1 MARLDPETDLLSTH
15 KIRVVVVD
23 DSPSMRLLLEKM
35 INAESDMVVVGSA
48 EDPFAAREVIREL
61 QPDVV
66 TLDIEMPG
74 MDGLDFLERLMRLN
88 PIPVLMI
95 SSRTEQGSDFT
106 LQALELGAVDVVCK
120 QGLGGKE
127 GLSAMARE
135 VTEKI
140 RLADNNASQ
149 SRRRHPMQV
158 IELTSANPTSG
169 TFNAAKIIVVGAS
182 TGGTEAL
189 KQFIE
194 VLPPN
199 SPPVLIAQ
207 HMPEGFTA
215 RFAKRLDD
223 CCKVRVKEAVDKDI
237 VQAGWVYIAP
247 GHSHLEIHRRSDGR
261 FETRLSSAPEVN
273 RHRPS
278 VDVLFDAAAKS
289 VGDKAIAV
297 LLTGMGKDG
306 AAGLLRLREQGAYT
320 LTQSAESC
328 VVYGMPRAAVEMG
341 ASQACGAPSELA
353 SKVLAAARQ
362 A

>member
-1 MARLDPETDLLSTH
+1 MANLKTHQNHLSDQKT
-15 KIRVVVVD
+15 RVVVVD

-35 INAESDMVVVGSA
+35 INAEADMVVVGSA
-48 EDPFAAREVIREL
+48 EDPFDAREVIRAL

-95 SSRTEQGSDFT
+95 SSRTEQGSVFP

-127 GLSAMARE
+127 GLSGMAKE

-140 RLADNNASQ
+140 RLASQ
-149 SRRRHPMQV
+149 TTSQLQRRHAIQV
-158 IELTSANPTSG
+158 VDSVPVKAVNKAFNPAN
-169 TFNAAKIIVVGAS
+169 IIFVGAS

-194 VLPPN
+194 VLPAN
-199 SPPVLIAQ
+199 SPPVLVAQ
-207 HMPEGFTA
+207 HMPEGFTT

-223 CCKVRVKEAVDKDI
+223 CCKVRVKEATHKDVI
-237 VQAGWVYIAP
+237 QAGWVYIAP
-247 GHSHLEIHRRSDGR
+247 GHSHLEIYRRADGR
-261 FETRLSSAPEVN
+261 FETRLSDAPEVN

-278 VDVLFDAAAKS
+278 VDVLFDAAVSA
-289 VGDKAIAV
+289 VGSNAIAV

-306 AAGLLRLREQGAYT
+306 AAGLLRLHEQGALT

-341 ASQACGAPSELA
+341 ASQATGAPAELA
-353 SKVLAAARQ
+353 EKVLKAATG
-362 A
+362 